1 MRLLYKL
8 PLRLR
13 SLFER
18 GRVEQELS
26 DELRFHLEKLT
37 AENVAKGMAQ
47 DKARYAALR
56 GLGGMEQI
64 KEECRDMR
72 RVNWIENL
80 IQDVRYGLRMGG
92 KWRGLTAIL
101 AITLALGIGV
111 NTAIFSVLNGWLL
124 RPLPVRSPEQIM
136 YLAFQPKGT
145 TESKFSYPD
154 LQDFQK
160 QTDAFSD
167 LFGYEFSGGGL
178 SSGGVAT
185 EFVASAV
192 TGNYFS
198 ALGVKPLLGRLLLPG
213 EGERPGEGLL
223 VVLGYSFWQKRFG
236 GDAAIVGKQVLI
248 NGQPAIVIG
257 VTPKEFH
264 GTLFAFD
271 MDGYLSLNALVHL
284 KGVRLKGLSG
294 LWTDRGS
301 RVLMTLGRL
310 KPGVSV
316 TQAESSLN
324 VIARRLAAQYPA
336 TDKDFTMRVIP
347 ERLARPAPFVTNFV
361 AVIASLFLTLPALVL
376 LLACLNVANILLA
389 RATARQREMAIRAA
403 LGAGRA
409 RLIRQMLTETLLLAL
424 LGGIGGVV
432 LGEWGI
438 SASSS
443 MLHSATSIS
452 SGVGYHL
459 DYSFDWR
466 VFAYTLGV
474 VVLSGIFLGIWPAF
488 RAGRVDLDTVLHEGG
503 RSDSGGAGR
512 HGVRGILLVA
522 QVAGSLMLLIVS
534 GLFVRSLERAEH
546 MNLGFDP
553 DHVLNVMLD
562 VQQIGY
568 DEARAKTFY
577 RDLRDRVRALP
588 GVESVSLALTVPLGT
603 PGPGTPIYVEGRP
616 LAPGQSPRGADFNR
630 IDSAYFETMRV
641 PLLEGRTFRDSD
653 NEAAPPVAIVNQTMA
668 KEFWPNQDPIGK
680 RFSMKSATGPFIEV
694 VGLARDG
701 QTEWHFSVDPYA
713 YFYLPLTQ
721 DFATFL
727 SLQVRT
733 TVPPESMILGVQQQI
748 HNLAPDLPIFD
759 ARTMQQV
766 VHGLTGLFM
775 FRLAAG
781 LAGVMGI
788 LGLTLATVG
797 VYGVVSFGAAQRTR
811 EIGIR
816 MALGAT
822 RRDVLVAMLRH
833 GLQLAL
839 VGIGAGLVGAFAL
852 SRLLRSMLVGVKPGD
867 PGTFIGVS
875 LLLLAVALL
884 ASFIP
889 ARRATKVDPMAA
901 LRYE

>member
-1 MRLLYKL
+1 
-8 PLRLR
+8 
-13 SLFER
+13 
-18 GRVEQELS
+18 
-26 DELRFHLEKLT
+26 
-37 AENVAKGMAQ
+37 
-47 DKARYAALR
+47 
-56 GLGGMEQI
+56 
-64 KEECRDMR
+64 MR
-72 RVNWIENL
+72 RVNWIENS

-124 RPLPVRSPEQIM
+124 RPLPVRAPEQIM

-145 TESKFSYPD
+145 SESKFSYPD
-154 LQDFQK
+154 LLDCQK
-160 QTDAFSD
+160 QTDVFSD
-167 LFGYEFSGGGL
+167 LFAYSLGGGGFNT
-178 SSGGVAT
+178 GGVAT
-185 EFVASAV
+185 EFAASAV

-213 EGERPGEGLL
+213 EGEKPGEGLL

-248 NGQPAIVIG
+248 NGQPAMVIG

-264 GTLFAFD
+264 GTFFAFD
-271 MDGYLSLNALVHL
+271 MDGYLSLNALAQVQ
-284 KGVRLKGLSG
+284 GSSG
-294 LWTDRGS
+294 FWTDR
-301 RVLMTLGRL
+301 RDRELMTLGRL

-316 TQAESSLN
+316 TQAESSLA

-336 TDKDFTMRVIP
+336 TDKDFTVRVIP
-347 ERLARPAPFVTNFV
+347 EKLARPAPFVTNFV
-361 AVIASLFLTLPALVL
+361 AAIASLFLVLPALVL

-389 RATARQREMAIRAA
+389 RMTARQREMAIRAA

-474 VVLSGIFLGIWPAF
+474 VVLSGVLLGIWPAF
-488 RAGRVDLDTVLHEGG
+488 RAGRVDLNTVLHEGG
-503 RSDSGGAGR
+503 RSDSA
-512 HGVRGILLVA
+512 GVRRHAVRGVLLVT
-522 QVAGSLMLLIVS
+522 QVAGSLMLLIVA
-534 GLFVRSLERAEH
+534 GLFVRSLESAEH
-546 MNLGFDP
+546 MYLGFDP

-562 VQQIGY
+562 VHQIGY
-568 DEARAKTFY
+568 DETRARAFY
-577 RDLRDRVRALP
+577 RELKDRVRAMP
-588 GVESVSLALTVPLGT
+588 GVQSPSLAFTVPLGMPS
-603 PGPGTPIYVEGRP
+603 PGSAIYVEGHP
-616 LAPGQSPRGADFNR
+616 LPPGQVAPEVAFNR
-630 IDSAYFETMRV
+630 IDPAYFETMRV

-653 NEAAPPVAIVNQTMA
+653 NETAPPVAIVDQTMA
-668 KEFWPNQDPIGK
+668 KQFWPNQDPIGK

-701 QTEWHFSVDPYA
+701 QTDWHFSLDPHA
-713 YFYLPLTQ
+713 YFYLPLAQ
-721 DFATFL
+721 NFATFL

-733 TVPPESMILGVQQQI
+733 TVPPESMSKGVQQQI
-748 HNLAPDLPIFD
+748 HALAPDLPIFD
-759 ARTMQQV
+759 ARTMQQGI
-766 VHGLTGLFM
+766 HGLGGLFM
-775 FRLAAG
+775 FRLAAA
-781 LAGVMGI
+781 LAGVMGL

-822 RRDVLVAMLRH
+822 RRGILVAILRQ

-839 VGIGAGLVGAFAL
+839 IGIVAGLGGAFAL

-875 LLLLAVALL
+875 LLLLTVACL
-884 ASFIP
+884 ASYLP
-889 ARRATKVDPMAA
+889 ARRATKVDPMLA

>member
-1 MRLLYKL
+1 MMRWLYKV

-13 SLFER
+13 SLFKR
-18 GRVEQELS
+18 RRVERELS
-26 DELRFHLEKLT
+26 DELRFHLEKLIDDD
-37 AENVAKGMAQ
+37 VAKGMTPEE
-47 DKARYAALR
+47 ARYAALR
-56 GLGGMEQI
+56 ELGGVEQI

-80 IQDVRYGLRMGG
+80 IQDVRYGLRMVG
-92 KWRGLTAIL
+92 KSRGLTATL

-124 RPLPVRSPEQIM
+124 RPLPVRAPEQIM

-167 LFGYEFSGGGL
+167 LFAYYLPSGGGL
-178 SSGGVAT
+178 STGGVAT
-185 EFVASAV
+185 EFAASAV

-213 EGERPGEGLL
+213 EGEKPGEGLL

-271 MDGYLSLNALVHL
+271 MDGYLSLNAVAQLQ
-284 KGVRLKGLSG
+284 GLRG
-294 LWTDRGS
+294 LWTDRGG
-301 RVLMTLGRL
+301 RALMTLGRL

-336 TDKDFTMRVIP
+336 TDKGFTMRVIP

-361 AVIASLFLTLPALVL
+361 AVIASLFLVLPALVL
-376 LLACLNVANILLA
+376 LLACLNVANILMA

-424 LGGIGGVV
+424 MGGIAGVV
-432 LGEWGI
+432 LGDWAI
-438 SASSS
+438 SASGS
-443 MLHSATSIS
+443 MLHSATSLS
-452 SGVGYHL
+452 SGLGYHL
-459 DYSFDWR
+459 DYGFDWR

-474 VVLSGIFLGIWPAF
+474 VGLSGILLGIWPAF
-488 RAGRVDLDTVLHEGG
+488 RAGRVDLNTVLHEGG
-503 RSDSGGAGR
+503 RSDSVGMAR
-512 HGVRGILLVA
+512 HGVRGVLLVA

-562 VQQIGY
+562 LHQIGY
-568 DEARAKTFY
+568 DETRAKAFY
-577 RDLRDRVRALP
+577 RDLRDRVRAMP
-588 GVESVSLALTVPLGT
+588 GVQSASLASSVPLLMLS
-603 PGPGTPIYVEGRP
+603 PGSPTYVEGHP
-616 LAPGQSPRGADFNR
+616 LAPGQSPPGAGFSR
-630 IDSAYFETMRV
+630 IDPGYFETMRV

-653 NEAAPPVAIVNQTMA
+653 NETATPVAIVNQTMA
-668 KEFWPNQDPIGK
+668 KMLWPNQDPIGK

-694 VGLARDG
+694 VGVARDG
-701 QTEWHFSVDPYA
+701 QTDWHFSLDRQA
-713 YFYLPLTQ
+713 YFYLPLAQ
-721 DFATFL
+721 NFASFL

-733 TVPPESMILGVQQQI
+733 TVPPESLILGVQQQI
-748 HNLAPDLPIFD
+748 HDLAPDLPIFD

-766 VHGLTGLFM
+766 IHGLTGLFM
-775 FRLAAG
+775 FRLAAA

-816 MALGAT
+816 IALGAT

-839 VGIGAGLVGAFAL
+839 IGIGAGLVGAFAL

-884 ASFIP
+884 ASYLP
-889 ARRATKVDPMAA
+889 ARRATKVDPMVA

>member
-1 MRLLYKL
+1 
-8 PLRLR
+8 
-13 SLFER
+13 
-18 GRVEQELS
+18 
-26 DELRFHLEKLT
+26 
-37 AENVAKGMAQ
+37 
-47 DKARYAALR
+47 
-56 GLGGMEQI
+56 
-64 KEECRDMR
+64 MR
-72 RVNWIENL
+72 RVNCIENL
-80 IQDVRYGLRMGG
+80 IQDVRYGLRMVG

-124 RPLPVRSPEQIM
+124 RPLPVRAPEQIT

-145 TESKFSYPD
+145 SESKFSYPD
-154 LQDFQK
+154 LLDFQK
-160 QTDAFSD
+160 QKDAFSD
-167 LFGYEFSGGGL
+167 LFAYVFSGGGF
-178 SSGGVAT
+178 STGGVAT

-213 EGERPGEGLL
+213 EGEKPGEGLL
-223 VVLGYSFWQKRFG
+223 VVLGYAFWQKRFG
-236 GDAAIVGKQVLI
+236 GDAAIAGKHVLI
-248 NGQPAIVIG
+248 NGQPAIIIG

-264 GTLFAFD
+264 GTFFAFD
-271 MDGYLSLNALVHL
+271 MDGYLSLNAVTQLQSS
-284 KGVRLKGLSG
+284 SG
-294 LWTDRGS
+294 FWTDRGT
-301 RVLMTLGRL
+301 RELMTLGRL

-324 VIARRLAAQYPA
+324 VIAQRLAAQYPA
-336 TDKDFTMRVIP
+336 TDKDFTVRVIP

-361 AVIASLFLTLPALVL
+361 AAIASLFLVLPALVL

-409 RLIRQMLTETLLLAL
+409 RLIRQMLTESLLLAL

-432 LGEWGI
+432 LGEWAI
-438 SASSS
+438 SVSGS
-443 MLHSATSIS
+443 MIHSATSVS
-452 SGVGYHL
+452 SGAAYHL

-466 VFAYTLGV
+466 VFAYTLGA
-474 VVLSGIFLGIWPAF
+474 VVLSGILLGIWPAV
-488 RAGRVDLDTVLHEGG
+488 RAGRVDLNTVLHEGG
-503 RSDSGGAGR
+503 RSDSGGMGR
-512 HGVRGILLVA
+512 HGVRGVLLVA

-534 GLFVRSLERAEH
+534 GLFVRSLEHAEH

-553 DHVLNVMLD
+553 DHVLNVILD
-562 VQQIGY
+562 VHQIGY
-568 DEARAKTFY
+568 DEARAKAFY
-577 RDLRDRVRALP
+577 RDLRDRVRAMP
-588 GVESVSLALTVPLGT
+588 GVQSASLASTVPLGMPS
-603 PGPGTPIYVEGRP
+603 PGSSIYVEGHP
-616 LAPGQSPRGADFNR
+616 LPPGQVAPGVAFNR
-630 IDSAYFETMRV
+630 IDPGYFETMRV

-653 NEAAPPVAIVNQTMA
+653 NETAPPVAIVSQTMA

-680 RFSMKSATGPFIEV
+680 RFSTKSATGPFIEV

-701 QTEWHFSVDPYA
+701 QTDWHFSLDRHA
-713 YFYLPLTQ
+713 YFYLPLAQ
-721 DFATFL
+721 NFATFL

-748 HNLAPDLPIFD
+748 HDLAPDLPIFD
-759 ARTMQQV
+759 AHTMQQWI
-766 VHGLTGLFM
+766 HGLSGLFM
-775 FRLAAG
+775 FRLAAT

-822 RRDVLVAMLRH
+822 RHGILVAIVRQ

-839 VGIGAGLVGAFAL
+839 IGIASGLVGAFAL

-875 LLLLAVALL
+875 LLLLTVALL
-884 ASFIP
+884 ASYIP
-889 ARRATKVDPMAA
+889 ARRATKVDPMVA

>member
-1 MRLLYKL
+1 
-8 PLRLR
+8 
-13 SLFER
+13 
-18 GRVEQELS
+18 
-26 DELRFHLEKLT
+26 
-37 AENVAKGMAQ
+37 
-47 DKARYAALR
+47 
-56 GLGGMEQI
+56 
-64 KEECRDMR
+64 MR
-72 RVNWIENL
+72 RLSFIETT
-80 IQDVRYGLRMGG
+80 IRDVRYGLRTAG
-92 KWRGLTAIL
+92 KSRGLTATL
-101 AITLALGIGV
+101 AITLALGIGA
-111 NTAIFSVLNGWLL
+111 NTAIFSVMNGWLL
-124 RPLPVRSPEQIM
+124 RPLPVPAPEQIM

-145 TESKFSYPD
+145 SESKFSYPD
-154 LQDFQK
+154 LLDFQK
-160 QTDAFSD
+160 QTDAFSG
-167 LFGYEFSGGGL
+167 LFAYVPGYAGL
-178 SSGGVAT
+178 STGGVAT
-185 EFVASAV
+185 EFGYGAV

-213 EGERPGEGLL
+213 EGEKPGEELR
-223 VVLGYSFWQKRFG
+223 VVLGYAFWQKRFG
-236 GDAAIVGKQVLI
+236 GDAAIVGKRVLI
-248 NGQPAIVIG
+248 NGQPATIIG

-264 GTLFAFD
+264 GTYFAFD
-271 MDGYLSLNALVHL
+271 APGYLSLNVVPLVQ
-284 KGVRLKGLSG
+284 GSSRF
-294 LWTDRGS
+294 WTDRGD
-301 RVLMTLGRL
+301 RELMTLGRL

-316 TQAESSLN
+316 TQAESSLA
-324 VIARRLAAQYPA
+324 VISHRLAAQYPA
-336 TDKDFTMRVIP
+336 TDKDFTVRVIP

-361 AVIASLFLTLPALVL
+361 AAIASLFLVLPALVL
-376 LLACLNVANILLA
+376 LLACLNVANILVA

-409 RLIRQMLTETLLLAL
+409 RLIRQMLTESLLLAL

-432 LGEWGI
+432 LGEWAI
-438 SASSS
+438 SASGSMIHSVTSS
-443 MLHSATSIS
+443 S
-452 SGVGYHL
+452 SGIAGRL

-474 VVLSGIFLGIWPAF
+474 VVLSGILLGIWPAF
-488 RAGRVDLDTVLHEGG
+488 RAGRVDLNTVLHEGG

-512 HGVRGILLVA
+512 HGVRGVLLVA

-562 VQQIGY
+562 VHQIGY
-568 DEARAKTFY
+568 DETRAKAFY

-588 GVESVSLALTVPLGT
+588 GVQSASLAFTVPLGMPS
-603 PGPGTPIYVEGRP
+603 PGSPIYVEGHP
-616 LAPGQSPRGADFNR
+616 LAPGQVAPGVAFNR
-630 IDSAYFETMRV
+630 IDPAYFETMRV
-641 PLLEGRTFRDSD
+641 PLLEGRAFRDSD
-653 NEAAPPVAIVNQTMA
+653 NETAPPVGIVDQTMA
-668 KEFWPNQDPIGK
+668 KEFWPSEDPIGK

-701 QTEWHFSVDPYA
+701 QTDWHFSLDPHA
-713 YFYLPLTQ
+713 YFYLPLAQ
-721 DFATFL
+721 NFATFL

-748 HNLAPDLPIFD
+748 HDLAPDLPIFD
-759 ARTMQQV
+759 ARTMQQG

-775 FRLAAG
+775 FRLAAA
-781 LAGVMGI
+781 LAGVMGM

-822 RRDVLVAMLRH
+822 RRGILVAIVRQ

-839 VGIGAGLVGAFAL
+839 IGIASGLAGAFAL

-875 LLLLAVALL
+875 LLLLSVALL
-884 ASFIP
+884 ASYLP
-889 ARRATKVDPMAA
+889 ARRATKVDPMVA